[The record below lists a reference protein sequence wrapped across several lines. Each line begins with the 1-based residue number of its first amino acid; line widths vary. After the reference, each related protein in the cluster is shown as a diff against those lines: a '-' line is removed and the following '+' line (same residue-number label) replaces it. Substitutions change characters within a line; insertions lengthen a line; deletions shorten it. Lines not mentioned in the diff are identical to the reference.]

1 MKRLMF
7 VAILAVISLSV
18 MATVKKVKMYDRP
31 FSTAGQVMHS
41 EVPTTV
47 TYQGDSIHM
56 VSDSLLTN
64 VNIVVR
70 SVSGEILLQRENQTV
85 GTTPLS
91 YFVSNIVNTDF
102 EIFMFS
108 GNDFLYYGNSSNTF
122 VDSNVAAY
130 HVNQLSAYHGSQVH
144 YYLELMVPT
153 SLYEPLDYHWLVYV
167 DQTLGSTNRHDF
179 PCYRIPCNQSNLD
192 NINIEYLGDVNTT
205 IDSINSLNPVF
216 FQSYQYGSNCNLK
229 PSVSVSNIQ
238 NDAADNTYAIIVGGG
253 TNKYNNYEEYW
264 NDCSFMYQT
273 LTNRFKIPKSNI
285 SLYFGTGSS
294 NPPSVLRA
302 DFQNIVT
309 MSKDFDGDGNND
321 HVLRTDVN
329 SFLMLLDSL
338 ATVPDIDKTHL
349 FFFFLG
355 DGGDNYISFWEDD
368 TSYYHGKLTCSDFID
383 FLSPIHASSF
393 NFFFGQALS
402 DTFKEAFV
410 EAYEDDNNLNEIPF
424 VVTAANSGM
433 CSDKPY
439 HEFVYNWLCALNE
452 RDIHQNS
459 SSFPPFPVP
468 QYNLYDSN
476 GDCQITMNEAYNYA
490 VNHSSA
496 VSSYESNPY
505 TFFNE
510 WAFTTLA
517 PDTCDLYVR
526 DFANDSGAVP
536 SMLILNNSSTSPS
549 SPDIYLRNTNDGLEN
564 QTNQQPNF
572 NNSQAYFYTRVH
584 NRGLNE
590 FTGGGVYIHA
600 YWFIPSSYGMGGPL
614 LAPINSNSDF
624 GLIGVK
630 EIQGCIEERN
640 DTILQITWQIPSDL
654 GSLVTSS
661 LGYLVELTEDS
672 TRHAVN
678 ASGFNQLYS
687 RAANSNDITYRKIL
701 FGNVTPFQNLY
712 SVDLTKGDDENSTYE
727 ILSESGND
735 NCTIEENG
743 DMLHV
748 EINLEANAPEMQIYH
763 VVQKSDITGK
773 LEDELT
779 IQLNRVGV
787 SESTEV
793 GDETSSNR
801 ILSLTKDQSQTLLTV
816 RLQNP
821 ATNNTQ
827 ICVESVTTSVTTQS
841 YNLNEGLSEM
851 TIPVNT
857 LTDGF
862 YNVTLKI
869 NGTSVDSKKIY

>member
-1 MKRLMF
+1 MF
-7 VAILAVISLSV
+7 VAILAVVSLSM

-144 YYLELMVPT
+144 YYLELMEPT

-192 NINIEYLGDVNTT
+192 NIDIEYLGDVNTT

-273 LTNRFKIPKSNI
+273 LTNRFRIPKSNI
-285 SLYFGTGSS
+285 SLFFGAGPS
-294 NPPSVLRA
+294 NGPSVLRA
-302 DFQNIVT
+302 DFQGINV
-309 MSKDFDGDGNND
+309 MSKDFDMDGNDEN
-321 HVLRTDVN
+321 VQSTDVDD
-329 SFLMLLDSL
+329 FLLLLDSL
-338 ATVPDIDKTHL
+338 ATIPNIDKTHL
-349 FFFFLG
+349 FFFFIG
-355 DGGDNYISFWEDD
+355 DGVYDNNDGYIYFWENDIFPYQEPLSCNEFV
-368 TSYYHGKLTCSDFID
+368 TKLNSINAHSC
-383 FLSPIHASSF
+383 
-393 NFFFGQALS
+393 NFYFGQGTADSFMRNFNNDGSLS
-402 DTFKEAFV
+402 GM
-410 EAYEDDNNLNEIPF
+410 PF
-424 VVTAANSGM
+424 VATAANSGM
-433 CSDKPY
+433 CSNKPY

-452 RDIHQNS
+452 KDIHQNN

-549 SPDIYLRNTNDGLEN
+549 SPDIYLRNTDDGITN
-564 QTNQQPNF
+564 QTNQQPDF
-572 NNSQAYFYTRVH
+572 NNSQAYLYTRVH
-584 NRGLNE
+584 NRGLND

-600 YWFIPSSYGMGGPL
+600 YWFIPSSYGMGGQW
-614 LAPINSNSDF
+614 LAPINSDSDF
-624 GLIGVK
+624 GPIGVK
-630 EIQGCIEERN
+630 EIGDCIEERN
-640 DTILQITWQIPSDL
+640 DSIQKINWQIPNNL
-654 GSLVTSS
+654 GTLVTSS

-678 ASGFNQLYS
+678 ASEFNQLYS

-701 FGNVTPFQNLY
+701 FGNITPFQNLY